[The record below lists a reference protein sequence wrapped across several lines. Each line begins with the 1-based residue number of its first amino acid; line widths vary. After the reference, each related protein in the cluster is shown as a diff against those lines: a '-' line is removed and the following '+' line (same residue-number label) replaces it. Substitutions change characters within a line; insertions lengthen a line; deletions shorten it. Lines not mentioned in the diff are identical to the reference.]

1 MTTTSSFDPL
11 ITRADALG
19 CDDLVRIL
27 RRMQSSACAEYLDV
41 LREALDAA
49 ERLRLG
55 EDLAGPEVP
64 LRRDVWRTGMDTLRR
79 LQEQRFLEAS

>member
-1 MTTTSSFDPL
+1 MTTATPFDAL

-19 CDDLVRIL
+19 CDDLVRCL
-27 RRMQSSACAEYLDV
+27 RRMQSSAGAEYLDG
-41 LREALDAA
+41 LREGLDAV

-55 EDLAGPEVP
+55 EDLVGAEVP

-79 LQEQRFLEAS
+79 LQQQRFLEAS